1 MSNFKENNIQKDSE
15 PQLTEVK
22 ITPSMQSAGAVSEK
36 EKKII
41 KEYAYII
48 DAVAS
53 VITAKKKLPPSIDFQ
68 DLQSVGFDG
77 LLRAIRG
84 FDDKKETQF
93 KTYANIRI
101 RGAMLDLI
109 RKEWRAKS
117 SSTHDDF
124 LDQIKARVS
133 QVIDDTLQN
142 GDQPLNVKNLLSITT
157 TSYMV
162 SLENVMEAY
171 GDNVPDKSRSIDKTY
186 ELNDEYRSLNKIIL
200 ELPKEDA
207 KFIELFY
214 RKGLSQKEISVLFDM
229 SEATISRLHYK
240 VISNLKSKLRNEFG

>member
-1 MSNFKENNIQKDSE
+1 MSNFKENNIQKNND
-15 PQLTEVK
+15 PQFQEVK
-22 ITPSMQSAGAVSEK
+22 ITPSMQSMGTVSEK

-84 FDDKKETQF
+84 FDEKKEAQF
-93 KTYANIRI
+93 KTYANIRV

-117 SSTHDDF
+117 SSRHNDF
-124 LDQIKARVS
+124 LDQIKERVS
-133 QVIDDTLQN
+133 QVIDDSLKN
-142 GDQPLNVKNLLSITT
+142 GDSPLNAKNLLSI
-157 TSYMV
+157 
-162 SLENVMEAY
+162 
-171 GDNVPDKSRSIDKTY
+171 
-186 ELNDEYRSLNKIIL
+186 
-200 ELPKEDA
+200 
-207 KFIELFY
+207 
-214 RKGLSQKEISVLFDM
+214 
-229 SEATISRLHYK
+229 
-240 VISNLKSKLRNEFG
+240 